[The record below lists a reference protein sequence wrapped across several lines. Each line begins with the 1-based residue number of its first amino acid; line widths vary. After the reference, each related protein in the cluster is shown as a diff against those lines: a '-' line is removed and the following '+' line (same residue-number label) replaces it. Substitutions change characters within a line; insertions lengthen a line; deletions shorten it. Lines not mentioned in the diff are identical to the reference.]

1 MVKISEETVKRIKRN
16 YEGVEQPN
24 ECFISDILCNIV
36 DVEVYKVKG
45 TSLPFCDDVMPFWK
59 QKLMENTYV
68 NLFPY
73 LVLCQW
79 QYQMPSSK
87 DLQEWISAFL
97 EEKVSNTNMRLGDIV
112 EEEMHL
118 FISDDKA
125 IEGLSDSFSQIGFL
139 IDTYFWQHNKEI
151 PFFKE
156 HIKRLSDCS
165 DILYNDYICLLI
177 DCLKGKKFEEI
188 VYDIHPIF
196 DYCKTID
203 IIKCKALCFLSL
215 IKYFYAYNLN
225 GDRNE
230 DSNTNSN
237 DINSVLN
244 AYPFLGDE
252 IGSAILDFCVQNSK
266 TYNIKLETISAYQE
280 KLYVDS
286 WLFEI
291 KKRLKPG
298 QLPYNVDLCKNTS
311 SYYKIIDTI
320 NARFKEFWEKCIKM
334 SLDAVEKVK
343 LENPSDKVTPV
354 KTNIMNQLRLFCID
368 EIREIYTTIH
378 PLIIMARKEGIHLFL
393 SELRKE
399 EKKKRRTEEKM
410 IRKRIKFNEDVF
422 TKVYNRLINT
432 SNIQKLSDFSCN
444 VETIPYNTYADLF
457 TKTYIIHY
465 VVIFSDDVNE
475 QALSEKLSEEIIKC
489 FKENIWEGGIILKVL
504 ELCKI
509 NWGGTDDIIFTK
521 NKRQPKSNLGF

>member
-177 DCLKGKKFEEI
+177 DCLKGKKFEE
-188 VYDIHPIF
+188 
-196 DYCKTID
+196 
-203 IIKCKALCFLSL
+203 
-215 IKYFYAYNLN
+215 
-225 GDRNE
+225 
-230 DSNTNSN
+230 
-237 DINSVLN
+237 
-244 AYPFLGDE
+244 
-252 IGSAILDFCVQNSK
+252 
-266 TYNIKLETISAYQE
+266 
-280 KLYVDS
+280 
-286 WLFEI
+286 
-291 KKRLKPG
+291 
-298 QLPYNVDLCKNTS
+298 
-311 SYYKIIDTI
+311 
-320 NARFKEFWEKCIKM
+320 
-334 SLDAVEKVK
+334 
-343 LENPSDKVTPV
+343 
-354 KTNIMNQLRLFCID
+354 
-368 EIREIYTTIH
+368 
-378 PLIIMARKEGIHLFL
+378 
-393 SELRKE
+393 
-399 EKKKRRTEEKM
+399 
-410 IRKRIKFNEDVF
+410 
-422 TKVYNRLINT
+422 
-432 SNIQKLSDFSCN
+432 
-444 VETIPYNTYADLF
+444 
-457 TKTYIIHY
+457 
-465 VVIFSDDVNE
+465 
-475 QALSEKLSEEIIKC
+475 
-489 FKENIWEGGIILKVL
+489 
-504 ELCKI
+504 
-509 NWGGTDDIIFTK
+509 
-521 NKRQPKSNLGF
+521 